1 MSRVWGVTGET
12 PAVTVTCLPVG
23 ALLWSSAAGLMESPV
38 RCLSLHGG
46 LLPALWAS
54 FLRGGDATG
63 RGGAFPLCLAPGDA

>member
-23 ALLWSSAAGLMESPV
+23 ALLWSSAAGLTESPV